1 MPYGSFLHISPS
13 QHFREELALI
23 NVCTFIALFMAKLF
37 SVNNNATVNI
47 SNEPSSPPVWLG
59 ILSITIQAGNS
70 VNDSVRGVQPIM
82 IGNFSVNEAMMYLN
96 GGISKTKVEETLDI
110 GFTNENPLK
119 STTILFTFLS

>member
-1 MPYGSFLHISPS
+1 MPYGSFFHISLS

-70 VNDSVRGVQPIM
+70 AAQVKAH
-82 IGNFSVNEAMMYLN
+82 GNAPANFPVVPPNIP
-96 GGISKTKVEETLDI
+96 GKTTAW
-110 GFTNENPLK
+110 F
-119 STTILFTFLS
+119 